1 MVSELSVGM
10 SRGGGGV
17 VRTRTGNAVAVWAA
31 EGAPWIALLAAG
43 PCRREQGAQV
53 GLDRLRLAPELQR
66 GRAARDVDAQKVR
79 IRQLCGRAPE
89 RERDDAGGHLA
100 HAELQQKHAAVAA
113 LAYEALVSPE
123 ALLPCRA
130 LQERV
135 VAYPRY
141 ELPAAVRASGDVLA
155 ADLKP
160 RHAARPARAA

>member
-10 SRGGGGV
+10 SRGGGRRRSHPHGKRRRRMGGRRSSV
-17 VRTRTGNAVAVWAA
+17 DRATR
-31 EGAPWIALLAAG
+31 
-43 PCRREQGAQV
+43 RRPVPPRAGAQV

-66 GRAARDVDAQKVR
+66 GRAARDVCAQKVR
-79 IRQLCGRAPE
+79 IRQLCGHAPE

-100 HAELQQKHAAVAA
+100 HAELQQRHAAVAA